1 MSSENVVQV
10 TSPEHFKTLLSTD
23 LNRVSC
29 LNFWA
34 PWAEPCK
41 AFNQSIEEKS
51 KQFPQVLF
59 LNIEAEELSDISESF
74 DIEAVPSF
82 LLIRG
87 HTLLA
92 RHSGS
97 DVLLLVSLL
106 QQHSG
111 SSSTSTS
118 STSSSTTPLATSNVV
133 PQAPNSAEPKPRT
146 EEEIIKRCHEL
157 MNKHKVVLFM
167 KGNPTSPKCGFSRQ
181 TVGLLR
187 EQGVEFAWFDIL
199 SDEEVRQG
207 LKKVNDWPT
216 FPQIIVRGELVG
228 GLDIVREMVENGE
241 FQEILEGEEGMDE
254 K

>member
-1 MSSENVVQV
+1 MSSENLVTV
-10 TSPEHFKTLLSTD
+10 TSPEHFKELLSKD

-34 PWAEPCK
+34 PWAEPCQ
-41 AFNQSIEEKS
+41 AFNKSIEEQS
-51 KQFPQVLF
+51 KKFPQVLF

-82 LLIRG
+82 LLLRG

-97 DVLLLVSLL
+97 DVSLL
-106 QQHSG
+106 ESLLTQNSG
-111 SSSTSTS
+111 TST
-118 STSSSTTPLATSNVV
+118 TSSSSQPLATSNAQ
-133 PQAPNSAEPKPRT
+133 PQQPTNEPRQRT
-146 EEEIIKRCHEL
+146 EEEINQRCHEL

-199 SDEEVRQG
+199 SDEDVRQG

-216 FPQIIVRGELVG
+216 FPQIIVKGELIG
-228 GLDIVREMVENGE
+228 GLDILREMIENGE
-241 FQEILEGEEGMDE
+241 FQEVLADDQEGDAIDE